1 MFYSLVI
8 AVLNRPDEVRECLD
22 SLTLQ
27 TYKQFEVLIV
37 DGSQDDALKLLVMG
51 FAEKLDIKYFF
62 IKGLGPGE
70 SRNYGCEQAKGDFL
84 VFLDSDCIIPAKYL
98 EIVEN
103 ALNVNPLDAF
113 GGPDAAHESFT
124 PIQKAISYTMT
135 SIFTTGGIRG
145 KKRRIGQ
152 FHPRGFNMGI
162 SRKVFEVT
170 HGYSSL
176 RAGEDIELS
185 MRIIR
190 AGFKTGLI
198 PEAYVY
204 HKRRTTLKKF
214 FRQVYRFGVA
224 RINIYKLYSN
234 ELKVT
239 HFFPAAFLIYCV
251 IMVLSLF
258 FLQDLFELMADFLC
272 FYILAIFIDSSIKNK
287 SIYIG
292 FLSIVTTFIQL
303 FGYGWGF
310 LKNFWSRIVMKD
322 SNGVKI

>member
-1 MFYSLVI
+1 MFYSLII

-27 TYKQFEVLIV
+27 THKQFEVVIV
-37 DGSQDDALKLLVMG
+37 DGSQDDGLKSLVMG
-51 FAEKLDIKYFF
+51 FATQLDIKYFF

-70 SRNYGCEQAKGDFL
+70 SRNYGCEQAKGDFFL
-84 VFLDSDCIIPAKYL
+84 FLDSDCIIPSKYL
-98 EIVEN
+98 EIVDGFLKE
-103 ALNVNPLDAF
+103 NPLDAY

-124 PIQKAISYTMT
+124 PLQKAISYTMT

-145 KKRRIGQ
+145 KKRHIGQ

-170 HGYSSL
+170 RGYSGL

-198 PEAYVY
+198 PEAFVY
-204 HKRRTTLKKF
+204 HKRRTSLKKF

-224 RINIYKLYSN
+224 RINIYKLHKN
-234 ELKVT
+234 ELKLT

-258 FLQDLFELMADFLC
+258 FLHDLFELMAGFLC
-272 FYILAIFIDSSIKNK
+272 FYILAIFIDSSTRNR

-292 FLSIVTTFIQL
+292 FLSILTTFIQL
-303 FGYGWGF
+303 SGYGWGF
-310 LKNFWSRIVMKD
+310 LKNAWKRIVMGD
-322 SNGVKI
+322 GDGVKI